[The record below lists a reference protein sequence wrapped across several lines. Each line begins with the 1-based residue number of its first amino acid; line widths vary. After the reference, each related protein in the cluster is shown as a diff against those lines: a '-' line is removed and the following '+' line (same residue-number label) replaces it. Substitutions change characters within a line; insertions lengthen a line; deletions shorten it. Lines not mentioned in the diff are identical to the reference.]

1 MNVLLIEPP
10 KPPPALPPFG
20 TSEETATIF
29 SPPWELLCLQS
40 FLLHRSRHTC
50 RFLDTRLAS
59 DLEAEV
65 TTHLMSLPSSP
76 VLVVNTSSLSLG
88 SVAAVLEIAK
98 RVRPETI
105 TVTMGQHPSQFPEL
119 AMNMPRVDYALSGDP
134 ETILR
139 NLLDCID
146 MPPRLHL
153 VPGLVFKDRKNVQP
167 YWLDNL
173 RSLVLGEWTGAFWS
187 GYELGITSRKVRAE
201 IRMSRGSPNTPADRH
216 FGRGYEPLREWPM
229 DKLASKVMQ
238 ASHQRISEVFV
249 QDSPGFWTWKRL
261 NRWMEELNR
270 VRNTQVWG
278 LQLLPACLDEDT
290 VARLAHTKCRHIKFI
305 FPSCDPN
312 LLSEHG
318 CLSTAKETRHTM
330 NLCANYGIT
339 TQVVFWVGGPEEVD
353 GEKSRLAKTLKELD
367 PDRFSLHAFP
377 YQFDTPDYEKLA
389 RSYHGPKLDEWI
401 HWAKEPWLETRPVAM
416 WGGPD
421 QIPLVHSTIQKATRS
436 LRRDPRRLFRRTG
449 DRLRSMDLS
458 EATDKAQMFLH
469 GKRHK
474 T

>member
-1 MNVLLIEPP
+1 M
-10 KPPPALPPFG
+10 
-20 TSEETATIF
+20 
-29 SPPWELLCLQS
+29 
-40 FLLHRSRHTC
+40 
-50 RFLDTRLAS
+50 
-59 DLEAEV
+59 
-65 TTHLMSLPSSP
+65 
-76 VLVVNTSSLSLG
+76 
-88 SVAAVLEIAK
+88 
-98 RVRPETI
+98 
-105 TVTMGQHPSQFPEL
+105 
-119 AMNMPRVDYALSGDP
+119 
-134 ETILR
+134 
-139 NLLDCID
+139 
-146 MPPRLHL
+146 
-153 VPGLVFKDRKNVQP
+153 
-167 YWLDNL
+167 
-173 RSLVLGEWTGAFWS
+173 
-187 GYELGITSRKVRAE
+187 
-201 IRMSRGSPNTPADRH
+201 
-216 FGRGYEPLREWPM
+216 
-229 DKLASKVMQ
+229 
-238 ASHQRISEVFV
+238 
-249 QDSPGFWTWKRL
+249 
-261 NRWMEELNR
+261 
-270 VRNTQVWG
+270 RNTQVWG

-305 FPSCDPN
+305 FPSCRSKPA
-312 LLSEHG
+312 LRARLSFHREGNPPHDESLCQLWNHHPG
-318 CLSTAKETRHTM
+318 CFL
-330 NLCANYGIT
+330 
-339 TQVVFWVGGPEEVD
+339 GGRAEEVD